1 MRQVRLGDASIALCQ
16 VFSQAGVKCGIF
28 GGYAIAVLG
37 GARTRKDIDYLASVS
52 KEEVLSILDGKNSF
66 FLFLNPV

>member
-28 GGYAIAVLG
+28 GGYAIAVLH
-37 GARTRKDIDYLASVS
+37 RRRSHKQRH
-52 KEEVLSILDGKNSF
+52 
-66 FLFLNPV
+66 